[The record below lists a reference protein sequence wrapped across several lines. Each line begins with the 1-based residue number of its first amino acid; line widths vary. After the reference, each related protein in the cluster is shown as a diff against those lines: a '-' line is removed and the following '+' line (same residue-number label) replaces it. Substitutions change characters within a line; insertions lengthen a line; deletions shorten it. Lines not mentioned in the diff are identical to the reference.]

1 MPDIP
6 QQPTSTSEQH
16 PTQPS
21 IPKQTLRL
29 IPLEDTVVF
38 PSMGITLTVEV
49 GEDERVVL
57 VPRHENEFLEVGT
70 IAEVGERL
78 RLPGGGHAVAI
89 SGQHRALIGAAQ
101 TGPEGELRVEVD
113 ERPDDSPVDGKTRNL
128 EREYRAIVEE
138 ILELRGDDGRIAAF
152 LRAIAEPGALADS
165 AGYSPQLTYEQKVEL
180 LRTLDVTERLELAV
194 KLQRESLAELQVRKR
209 IREDVQEGAENQQR
223 EYFLRK
229 QMESIRKELGEDEGS
244 VAEEYRSKIEAAEMP
259 EEVQEQALK
268 ELGRLERMG
277 EQTGESSMIRTY
289 LDWLISVPWNK
300 RSDER
305 LDPVEARAVLDADHA
320 GLEDV
325 KDRITEY
332 LAVRKLR
339 ADRGIEADP
348 KSGAILTLIG
358 PPGTGKTSIG
368 ESIARATGREFV
380 RMSLGGVRDEA
391 EIRGHRRTYIGALP
405 GRLVRALRD
414 AGTMNPVILLD
425 EVDKV
430 GADWRGDPSSAL
442 LEVLDPA
449 QNHSFRDHYLDVELD
464 LSQVMF
470 LATANV
476 ADTIPGP
483 LLDRMET
490 IRFDGYTSE
499 EKLAIAK
506 GYLWPRQRDR
516 NGLREDEVEISDE
529 ILRTIISE
537 YTREAGVRS
546 LERELGTVLR
556 KTATKI
562 ASAQSTQSETTT
574 KAAAEP
580 SGDGAGGVDGGA
592 VPEAK
597 ATSEAEATPEV
608 ESTTKAKSSKA
619 KAKSKSKKTPVK
631 IDLEVVRD
639 ALGRQKVFQESAART
654 ATPGVATGL
663 AVTGAG
669 GDVLFVEATAMKA
682 GDSAPGNGLVL
693 TGQLGDVMKESAR
706 IALSYVRGHAEELG
720 IPESAFEG
728 KEFHVHVPAG
738 AIPKDGPS
746 AGVTMVTAL
755 ASLLSGRPVKHTVG
769 MTGEVTLQGRVLP
782 IGGFKQKA
790 LAAHAAGL
798 TDVILPERNRGDLDD
813 IPEEVRE
820 QMAFHPVMTVQE
832 VLDVALEPAVEPAR
846 DVAHA

>member
-1 MPDIP
+1 MASTTPP
-6 QQPTSTSEQH
+6 SSPASSQQPDEK
-16 PTQPS
+16 PNPV
-21 IPKQTLRL
+21 LRL
-29 IPLEDTVVF
+29 IPLDDTVVF
-38 PSMGITLTVEV
+38 PSMGITLTVDV

-57 VPRHENEFLEVGT
+57 VPRHESEFLEVGT
-70 IAEVGERL
+70 VAEVSEQL
-78 RLPGGGHAVAI
+78 RLPGGGHAVAL
-89 SGQHRALIGAAQ
+89 SGEHRALIGAAQ

-113 ERPDDSPVDGKTRNL
+113 ERPDGVPVDKRTREL

-138 ILELRGDDGRIAAF
+138 ILDLRGDDGRIAAF
-152 LRAIAEPGALADS
+152 LRAIVEPGPLADS
-165 AGYSPQLTYEQKVEL
+165 AGYSPNLNYEQKVEL
-180 LRTLDVTERLELAV
+180 LRTLSVTDRLELAV
-194 KLQRESLAELQVRKR
+194 KLQRDSLAELQVRKR
-209 IREDVQEGAENQQR
+209 IREDVQEGADKQQR

-244 VAEEYRSKIEAAEMP
+244 IVEEYKAKIEAAKMP
-259 EEVQEQALK
+259 EAVAEQALK

-289 LDWLISVPWNK
+289 LDWLIAVPWSK
-300 RSDER
+300 RSEEH
-305 LDPVEARAVLDADHA
+305 LDPVAAREVLDADHA

-339 ADRGIEADP
+339 QDRNIEADP

-368 ESIARATGREFV
+368 ESIARALGREFV

-430 GADWRGDPSSAL
+430 GADWRGDPSAAL

-470 LATANV
+470 IATANV

-483 LLDRMET
+483 LLDRMEV

-516 NGLREDEVEISDE
+516 NGLREDEVQVSDE
-529 ILRTIISE
+529 LLRTVIAE
-537 YTREAGVRS
+537 YTREAGVRN

-556 KTATKI
+556 KTATRV
-562 ASAQSTQSETTT
+562 AS
-574 KAAAEP
+574 
-580 SGDGAGGVDGGA
+580 G
-592 VPEAK
+592 
-597 ATSEAEATPEV
+597 EV
-608 ESTTKAKSSKA
+608 QP
-619 KAKSKSKKTPVK
+619 PVE

-639 ALGRQKVFQESAART
+639 ALGRQKFFQESAART

-663 AVTGAG
+663 AVTGTG
-669 GDVLFVEATAMKA
+669 GDVLFVEATAMK
-682 GDSAPGNGLVL
+682 GGSGGGNGLVL

-720 IPESAFEG
+720 IEESAF
-728 KEFHVHVPAG
+728 KDREFHVHVPAG

-755 ASLLSGRPVKHTVG
+755 ASLLSERPVKHTVG

-782 IGGFKQKA
+782 IGGLKQKA

-798 TDVILPERNRGDLDD
+798 TDVILPERNRGDLDE

-820 QMAFHPVMTVQE
+820 QMSFHPVMSVQE
-832 VLDVALEPAVEPAR
+832 VLDLALEPAPK
-846 DVAHA
+846 VAQVS

>member
-1 MPDIP
+1 MEPIPMPSTP
-6 QQPTSTSEQH
+6 KQPTSSTPEQR

-38 PSMGITLTVEV
+38 PNMGITLTIDV
-49 GEDERVVL
+49 GDDERIIL

-70 IAEVGERL
+70 VAEVGDQL

-113 ERPDDSPVDGKTRNL
+113 ERPDDVPVDGRTREL
-128 EREYRAIVEE
+128 EREYRATVEE

-152 LRAIAEPGALADS
+152 RRAIAEPGALADS

-180 LRTLDVTERLELAV
+180 LRTLDVTERLELSI

-209 IREDVQEGAENQQR
+209 IREDVQEGAEKQQR

-229 QMESIRKELGEDEGS
+229 QMDSIRKELGDDDAS
-244 VAEEYRSKIEAAEMP
+244 VVEEYRAKIEEAGMP
-259 EEVQEQALK
+259 EPVNEQALK

-289 LDWLISVPWNK
+289 LDWLIAVPWSK
-300 RSDER
+300 RSEEH
-305 LDPVEARAVLDADHA
+305 LDPVAARAVLDADHE

-339 ADRGIEADP
+339 ADRDIEADP

-405 GRLVRALRD
+405 GRLVRALRA

-430 GADWRGDPSSAL
+430 GADWRGDPSAAL

-483 LLDRMET
+483 LLDRMEV

-516 NGLREDEVEISDE
+516 NGLREDEVNVSDE
-529 ILRTIISE
+529 VLSTVIAE
-537 YTREAGVRS
+537 YTREAGVRN

-556 KTATKI
+556 KTATTI
-562 ASAQSTQSETTT
+562 ASAQELGEQSKPAT
-574 KAAAEP
+574 KAAKKA
-580 SGDGAGGVDGGA
+580 AGEKAAGEKDAG
-592 VPEAK
+592 EKDAK
-597 ATSEAEATPEV
+597 P
-608 ESTTKAKSSKA
+608 AKKPA
-619 KAKSKSKKTPVK
+619 KAKKVPVK
-631 IDLEVVRD
+631 ID
-639 ALGRQKVFQESAART
+639 
-654 ATPGVATGL
+654 
-663 AVTGAG
+663 
-669 GDVLFVEATAMKA
+669 VE
-682 GDSAPGNGLVL
+682 
-693 TGQLGDVMKESAR
+693 
-706 IALSYVRGHAEELG
+706 
-720 IPESAFEG
+720 
-728 KEFHVHVPAG
+728 
-738 AIPKDGPS
+738 
-746 AGVTMVTAL
+746 
-755 ASLLSGRPVKHTVG
+755 
-769 MTGEVTLQGRVLP
+769 
-782 IGGFKQKA
+782 
-790 LAAHAAGL
+790 
-798 TDVILPERNRGDLDD
+798 
-813 IPEEVRE
+813 
-820 QMAFHPVMTVQE
+820 
-832 VLDVALEPAVEPAR
+832 
-846 DVAHA
+846 

>member
-1 MPDIP
+1 MEQIPMPSSP
-6 QQPTSTSEQH
+6 EQPTLK
-16 PTQPS
+16 PS
-21 IPKQTLRL
+21 VPKQTLRL

-38 PSMGITLTVEV
+38 PSMGITLTVDV
-49 GEDERVVL
+49 GDDERVVL

-70 IAEVGERL
+70 VAEVSEQL

-101 TGPEGELRVEVD
+101 TGPGGELRVEVD
-113 ERPDDSPVDGKTRNL
+113 ERPDQSPVDGKTRNL

-244 VAEEYRSKIEAAEMP
+244 VAEEYRTKIEAAAMP
-259 EEVQEQALK
+259 EEVNEQALK

-289 LDWLISVPWNK
+289 LDWLISVPWSK
-300 RSDER
+300 RSEEH
-305 LDPVEARAVLDADHA
+305 LDPVAARAVLDADHA

-430 GADWRGDPSSAL
+430 GADWRGDPSAAL

-483 LLDRMET
+483 LLDRMEV
-490 IRFDGYTSE
+490 IRFDGYTSD

-529 ILRTIISE
+529 ILRTVIAE
-537 YTREAGVRS
+537 YTREAGVRN

-556 KTATKI
+556 KTATRI
-562 ASAQSTQSETTT
+562 ASTQPQTDARPKSSSESKK
-574 KAAAEP
+574 KAAKEEEKKATKK
-580 SGDGAGGVDGGA
+580 SKG
-592 VPEAK
+592 AK
-597 ATSEAEATPEV
+597 A
-608 ESTTKAKSSKA
+608 SSA
-619 KAKSKSKKTPVK
+619 PAIVTPVK

-639 ALGRQKVFQESAART
+639 ALGRQRFFQESASRT

-682 GDSAPGNGLVL
+682 GDSAAGNGLVL

-720 IPESAFEG
+720 IEESAFEG
-728 KEFHVHVPAG
+728 REFHVHVPAG

-832 VLDVALEPAVEPAR
+832 VLDRALEPAR
-846 DVAHA
+846 DVALS